1 MTVHDEPEPIDLR
14 LRSPLDID
22 GDSGTGTDC
31 EDLEDDITHA
41 ERERSFK
48 DSVHGWSACFLF
60 TLISR

>member
-22 GDSGTGTDC
+22 ADSGTGTDC

-48 DSVHGWSACFLF
+48 DSVHGWSA
-60 TLISR
+60 